1 MIKHNIVEI
10 LLLCLGQV
18 LDSPRDGNKN
28 YNLWLLPSGIDAT
41 LALIRCSEMTN
52 HHVSDMTAGRDFNLL
67 VSQFTSI
74 LTFDLII
81 LSFI

>member
-18 LDSPRDGNKN
+18 LDSLRDSNKN
-28 YNLWLLPSGIDAT
+28 YNLWLVPSGIDAT
-41 LALIRCSEMTN
+41 LAQRWCAEMTN
-52 HHVSDMTAGRDFNLL
+52 HHVSEMTAGRDFNLL
-67 VSQFTSI
+67 VFQFTSI
-74 LTFDLII
+74 LTLYLIR